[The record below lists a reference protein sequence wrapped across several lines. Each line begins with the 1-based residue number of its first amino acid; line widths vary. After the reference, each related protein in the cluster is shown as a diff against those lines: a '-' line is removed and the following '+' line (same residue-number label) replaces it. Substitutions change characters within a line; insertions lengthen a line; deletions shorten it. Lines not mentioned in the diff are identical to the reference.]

1 MAHHVLVMVMRP
13 RAKEMKMKTTPH
25 KWNGVIV
32 AGLVTVAGGVAVA
45 QQQQQQPPQQ
55 QQRAPVV
62 GAQPIGVTVQEDAI
76 VAQGWSSK
84 KDLVGKPVYNDQ
96 GQKIGNIEDV
106 IISPDRIASFAIIG
120 AGGFVGLSKHTVVIP
135 FKQLQLSGSRMVLP
149 GATKDAIKSLPEFV
163 YAR

>member
-1 MAHHVLVMVMRP
+1 
-13 RAKEMKMKTTPH
+13 MKTTVR

-32 AGLVTVAGGVAVA
+32 AGLVTAAGGIALA

-55 QQRAPVV
+55 QQQQQPRAPVV
-62 GAQPIGVTVQEDAI
+62 GAQPIGVTVQEEAI

-96 GQKIGNIEDV
+96 GEKVGNIEDV
-106 IISPDRIASFAIIG
+106 IISPDRTASFAIIG
-120 AGGFVGLSKHTVVIP
+120 AGGFVGLSKHTVAIP
-135 FKQLQLSGSRMVLP
+135 FKQLQPSGSRMVLP

>member
-1 MAHHVLVMVMRP
+1 
-13 RAKEMKMKTTPH
+13 MKTTLH
-25 KWNGVIV
+25 NWNGVIV
-32 AGLVTVAGGVAVA
+32 AGLITVAGGIAVA
-45 QQQQQQPPQQ
+45 QQQRQQQQ

-62 GAQPIGVTVQEDAI
+62 GAQPIGVTVQEDAV

-96 GQKIGNIEDV
+96 GEKIGNIEDV
-106 IISPDRIASFAIIG
+106 IISPDRTASFAIIG
-120 AGGFVGLSKHTVVIP
+120 AGGFVGLSKHTVAIP
-135 FKQLQLSGSRMVLP
+135 FNQLQLSGSRMVLP